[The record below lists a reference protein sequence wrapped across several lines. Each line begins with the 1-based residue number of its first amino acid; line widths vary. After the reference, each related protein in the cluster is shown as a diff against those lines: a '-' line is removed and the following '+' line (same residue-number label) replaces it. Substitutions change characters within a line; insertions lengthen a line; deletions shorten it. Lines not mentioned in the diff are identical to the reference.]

1 MTNSKPKQL
10 FIKKTHFKQYYF
22 KSLFILI
29 LCGFALPMPLF
40 ARDVAMEQFSVTAA
54 RKDYETAK
62 TRNEDLSVKIS
73 DQEKRVQQEQAR
85 LKELQL
91 QQSLATEKLAATK
104 AELEKKQKAL
114 ERAWDDKSK

>member
-1 MTNSKPKQL
+1 MTYKKSKQL
-10 FIKKTHFKQYYF
+10 LIKKTRLKQCNFK
-22 KSLFILI
+22 KMFILI
-29 LCGFALPMPLF
+29 LCGFTLPMPTL
-40 ARDVAMEQFSVTAA
+40 ARDVAMEQFSVTVA

-62 TRNEDLSVKIS
+62 TRNEDLSAKIN

>member
-10 FIKKTHFKQYYF
+10 FIKKTHFMQYYF
-22 KSLFILI
+22 KQLLVFIL
-29 LCGFALPMPLF
+29 CAFALPTPAL

-54 RKDYETAK
+54 RKDYEAAK
-62 TRNEDLSVKIS
+62 TRNEDLSAKIS
-73 DQEKRVQQEQAR
+73 DQEKRVRQEQSR

-91 QQSLATEKLAATK
+91 QQSVATEKLAMTK
-104 AELEKKQKAL
+104 TELEKRQKAL